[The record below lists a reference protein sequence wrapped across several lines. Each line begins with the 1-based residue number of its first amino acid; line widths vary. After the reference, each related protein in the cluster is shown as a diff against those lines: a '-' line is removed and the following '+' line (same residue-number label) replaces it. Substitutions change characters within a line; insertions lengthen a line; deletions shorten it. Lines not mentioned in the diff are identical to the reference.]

1 MLLNVTLFRD
11 GYTFFNFNL
20 LSKGKKTLIDLE
32 EKTSCRRQFT
42 VMAES
47 EGHYTKTGI
56 CSDFFLKQ
64 KNVEECK
71 GEAATVF
78 RAPTH
83 VSLQYI
89 SELGMVCQ
97 VDICKSDTLCKQQ

>member
-1 MLLNVTLFRD
+1 
-11 GYTFFNFNL
+11 
-20 LSKGKKTLIDLE
+20 
-32 EKTSCRRQFT
+32 
-42 VMAES
+42 MAES
-47 EGHYTKTGI
+47 EGHYKKTNEFVVI
-56 CSDFFLKQ
+56 FFLKQ